1 MKYIAAAASLQ
12 RAPRTQI
19 LVPVVELTRRNLE
32 TLLAKLDDPL
42 SQRTLV
48 DPDDSIAVRAVEND
62 DHYKAQDREPGVV
75 YMPSSG
81 VIL

>member
-12 RAPRTQI
+12 RAPRTNI

-32 TLLAKLDDPL
+32 TLLAKLDDPA
-42 SQRTLV
+42 SKRTLI
-48 DPDDSIAVRAVEND
+48 DPDDTIAVRAVEND
-62 DHYKAQDREPGVV
+62 DHYKAENRAPGEV